1 MPVREP
7 HSLGQLS
14 TGLNLR
20 ILTMAIHEDYGT
32 ASLALAMTV
41 AKYFDLDAAKGRGD
55 RVRDMAV
62 LFPQSCWG

>member
-41 AKYFDLDAAKGRGD
+41 AKYFDLDALPAFDGLELAYPDHGD
-55 RVRDMAV
+55 
-62 LFPQSCWG
+62 S